1 MPRELK
7 KRGRRGEEKKRK
19 LEEEEEVHQE
29 FAQPKR
35 QRTEDDGDE
44 AAEQQDFVGLPQD
57 GAYTNGDYQNGEG
70 QGPPVEQVFFGML
83 DEEEQEYFKRADEM
97 LEMNNFADA
106 EERSLFL
113 ANVYREA
120 NGKELKIANS
130 QSCSRLME
138 RLIQLSTP
146 AQLKTLFQKF
156 SGNFMHLFQHRFAS
170 HCCEKL
176 FIQAAPAV
184 TEELLHPPKV
194 EDQTTADGDVYVSM
208 ENLFLFTLGEMEGNV
223 GFLMTD
229 RFASHT
235 LRVLLLVL
243 AGEPLS
249 DSTNK
254 SLMQSKKKEHVT
266 VNGSSNDKEDVTTN
280 DKEDRRP
287 VPKSFTEALEKLM
300 TASVSGLDTT
310 SLRALATHQL
320 GNPALQLLIRLE
332 LTHFG
337 KSKAKDENSIFRTL
351 LPDDPITPE
360 CDSASFINGL
370 LFDPIGSHLI
380 ECIVEHAPGKM
391 FKSLYRGLLKDRIAS
406 LARNEIACYVA
417 CKVLERLSK
426 DDLLEAHEQICPQIP
441 SLLERNRFAVIKTLI
456 ARCAVREIDSQAIAV
471 QLSEAYNG
479 PEGFDIVKLLK
490 PETDE
495 AATNGN
501 PAPEGMPAHI
511 AEERANPH
519 TIKLQGSLLAQ
530 CMILVPGALSALVL
544 ESLAS
549 LAPSTLQKMASDTII
564 CRTLQAAMTSHNASI
579 ISRRKLIQQFF
590 GHIGEMAL
598 DSKASRVVDAIW
610 EGTHGLAFIRER
622 IAEELNEN
630 EAALRDNPAAAPRRG
645 EWVKQ
650 SKIKAS
656 NDGFQSFSEVDTNL
670 KAANEQNTHANKKTW
685 HANQQASAAPQAQGG
700 EKKSAIQLA
709 RERHAANKARSQQAR
724 EKHVAGGSRPSGSSN
739 SSKHAPAEEKP
750 LQRADEVNDLLNSI
764 QELIIPFIRSADE
777 DAATKHT
784 GHGLAIEGQGP
795 RTALVEYHPP
805 NKLKSLFDV
814 QLPESSAGKEGLLDV
829 VQKLLKYSVNTWDQ
843 GFMDKLYASTNA
855 VGVVSELLLAVLNT
869 NLHVYQVSPALT
881 IMEKTT
887 SKALAK
893 LFGFGGAHGGG
904 ISQPGGSASNATS
917 IAIARNTLHPE
928 TKTDGINGRRFTLF
942 TSAHGHYSLEKA
954 AQMFGFGS
962 SAVIGV
968 AVDKQGRM
976 LPSALDEAVQ
986 KSKDAGEVPFYVNAT
1001 AGTTVLG
1008 SYDPIGLIADVCQ
1021 KHKLWL
1027 HIDGSWGG
1035 PVIFSA
1041 THKHKL
1047 EGVERAD
1054 SIGVTPHKMLSVPMT
1069 CSFLLGKDM
1078 RQFQRAMTLPAG
1090 YLFHSDEDEDASTA
1104 NTTEASTPDVER
1116 PEAEIWDLADLT
1128 PQCGRRGD
1136 ALKLALSWI
1145 YYGSSGFEASI
1156 DAAFSAASTLADL
1169 VSSNPAFSLVSENP
1183 PPCWQVCF
1191 YYNKQSG
1198 AADKNSKITESITK
1212 KLIPRGFMVDY
1223 APGEEGKFFRVVV
1236 NPATRRGTLEGLVKA
1251 IEEIG
1256 GELKV

>member
-19 LEEEEEVHQE
+19 LEEEDETHQD

-35 QRTEDDGDE
+35 QRTEDGVDA
-44 AAEQQDFVGLPQD
+44 AAEQEDFVGLAQD
-57 GAYTNGDYQNGEG
+57 GAYTNGDYQDGEG
-70 QGPPVEQVFFGML
+70 RGPPVEQVFFGML

-97 LEMNNFADA
+97 LENNNFADA

-146 AQLKTLFQKF
+146 AQLKALFQKF

-176 FIQAAPAV
+176 FIQAAPVV
-184 TEELLHPPKV
+184 TQELLHPPKP
-194 EDQTTADGDVYVSM
+194 EDQTTADDEVYVSM

-254 SLMQSKKKEHVT
+254 SLMQSKRKEHVT
-266 VNGSSNDKEDVTTN
+266 VNGSSADKEDATN
-280 DKEDRRP
+280 KDKEDRRP

-337 KSKAKDENSIFRTL
+337 KSKAKDQNSIFHTL

-380 ECIVEHAPGKM
+380 ECIIEHAPGKM
-391 FKSLYRGLLKDRIAS
+391 FKSLYRGLLKDRMAS
-406 LARNEIACYVA
+406 LARNEIACYIA

-456 ARCAVREIDSQAIAV
+456 ARCAVREIDSQAIAI
-471 QLSEAYNG
+471 QLSEAYSG
-479 PEGFDIVKLLK
+479 SEGFDIVKLLK
-490 PETDE
+490 PDTDE
-495 AATNGN
+495 PAANGN
-501 PAPEGMPAHI
+501 AVPEGMPAHI

-544 ESLAS
+544 ESLAALS
-549 LAPSTLQKMASDTII
+549 PTTLQKMASDTII

-630 EAALRDNPAAAPRRG
+630 EAALRDNPCGRAVWKNWKMDLYKRRRG

-670 KAANEQNTHANKKTW
+670 KAANANAAQNVQHANRKTR
-685 HANQQASAAPQAQGG
+685 HGQQQAANAQAQQAGG

-724 EKHVAGGSRPSGSSN
+724 EKHVAGGSRPSVSSN
-739 SSKHAPAEEKP
+739 SSKHA
-750 LQRADEVNDLLNSI
+750 
-764 QELIIPFIRSADE
+764 
-777 DAATKHT
+777 
-784 GHGLAIEGQGP
+784 
-795 RTALVEYHPP
+795 
-805 NKLKSLFDV
+805 
-814 QLPESSAGKEGLLDV
+814 
-829 VQKLLKYSVNTWDQ
+829 
-843 GFMDKLYASTNA
+843 
-855 VGVVSELLLAVLNT
+855 
-869 NLHVYQVSPALT
+869 
-881 IMEKTT
+881 
-887 SKALAK
+887 
-893 LFGFGGAHGGG
+893 
-904 ISQPGGSASNATS
+904 
-917 IAIARNTLHPE
+917 
-928 TKTDGINGRRFTLF
+928 
-942 TSAHGHYSLEKA
+942 
-954 AQMFGFGS
+954 
-962 SAVIGV
+962 
-968 AVDKQGRM
+968 
-976 LPSALDEAVQ
+976 
-986 KSKDAGEVPFYVNAT
+986 
-1001 AGTTVLG
+1001 
-1008 SYDPIGLIADVCQ
+1008 
-1021 KHKLWL
+1021 
-1027 HIDGSWGG
+1027 
-1035 PVIFSA
+1035 
-1041 THKHKL
+1041 
-1047 EGVERAD
+1047 
-1054 SIGVTPHKMLSVPMT
+1054 
-1069 CSFLLGKDM
+1069 
-1078 RQFQRAMTLPAG
+1078 
-1090 YLFHSDEDEDASTA
+1090 
-1104 NTTEASTPDVER
+1104 
-1116 PEAEIWDLADLT
+1116 
-1128 PQCGRRGD
+1128 
-1136 ALKLALSWI
+1136 
-1145 YYGSSGFEASI
+1145 
-1156 DAAFSAASTLADL
+1156 
-1169 VSSNPAFSLVSENP
+1169 
-1183 PPCWQVCF
+1183 
-1191 YYNKQSG
+1191 SG
-1198 AADKNSKITESITK
+1198 ANAISSTK
-1212 KLIPRGFMVDY
+1212 
-1223 APGEEGKFFRVVV
+1223 A
-1236 NPATRRGTLEGLVKA
+1236 
-1251 IEEIG
+1251 
-1256 GELKV
+1256 